1 MMLTS
6 SHDLTTISHIEFL
19 YLYVFLHNKTL
30 TSNESLSNENQKI
43 VRNSKLDAG
52 QLQTRMQ
59 LKTIVLQKARI
70 NITDV
75 HLLYRFC

>member
-1 MMLTS
+1 MS

-52 QLQTRMQ
+52 QL
-59 LKTIVLQKARI
+59 
-70 NITDV
+70 
-75 HLLYRFC
+75 